1 MIKPVWTGQR
11 SFRWTFLAF
20 VAVGAL
26 GASAAFYGT
35 FFVLCAIECTALPW
49 LTFIIG
55 PAVSLVVVLP
65 TCIWLGVGSFR
76 AANQLEKRRAAIAK
90 VAVGSSPLWLSML
103 SGGMFAL
110 VLKGMQGVT

>member
-1 MIKPVWTGQR
+1 MIKSVWNGQG
-11 SFRWTFLAF
+11 SFRWIFLAF

-26 GASAAFYGT
+26 GASAAFYGA

-55 PAVSLVVVLP
+55 PAVSLLVVLP

-76 AANQLEKRRAAIAK
+76 AANQLAKPAATVAK
-90 VAVGSSPLWLSML
+90 VAVGSSLLWLSML
-103 SGGMFAL
+103 SGMMFML
-110 VLKGMQGVT
+110 VLKGMQGLT